1 MLQLINKKKIYFYL
15 FSFLFISTIFNDNLM
30 KNLKNYFNINE
41 VKVEKTKKEIDDLIK
56 SNTSFLL
63 GKNIFFLS
71 EKLLLE
77 RIDKFNFIENIT
89 IKKKYPSI
97 INIKFKTT
105 NLIAIIYLDQKKY
118 FIGQNGNFILAK
130 QISNEK
136 KLPTVFGKLTPD
148 DYISLQTKLLN
159 QKIDTNQIIK
169 YYFHKNKRWDLYFAN
184 GTVIQLPNKN
194 ISKALNLFKEFK
206 LNNKIEIKTIVD
218 LRIQNRL
225 ILRNEQKKTF

>member
-63 GKNIFFLS
+63 GKNIFFVS

-159 QKIDTNQIIK
+159 QKIDTNQ
-169 YYFHKNKRWDLYFAN
+169 
-184 GTVIQLPNKN
+184 T
-194 ISKALNLFKEFK
+194 K
-206 LNNKIEIKTIVD
+206 LKT
-218 LRIQNRL
+218 
-225 ILRNEQKKTF
+225 